1 MMNMIRKNIEGMEGY
16 VPGEQPT
23 DTDFI
28 KLNTNENPYPPSPRV
43 REALAEE
50 MERLRLYPDPMAGR
64 FRERVAELN
73 GVPVDNVLAGNGSD
87 DLLTIIMRTFVGE
100 GDLVVSPSPT
110 YTLYKTLCEIQEAR
124 YSTVP
129 YRDDYSLNEDYIPV
143 KAKVVF
149 VNNPNSPSGTV
160 IGEESLEKIAARIH
174 GVLVVDEAYVDFAS
188 KNCMGL
194 IKKYKNVIILR
205 SLSKSFSLAGL
216 RVGYA
221 LADKHII
228 ENFIKVKDSYN
239 VNRMAIAGGLAAL
252 SDLEW
257 MKENA
262 RKIITTRRR
271 LVWGLEELGFY
282 VYPSE
287 ANFVLGKIDYYPA
300 DQIYRHLK
308 RRKILVRYYDTPRL
322 KDCLRISVG
331 TDAEVKKLIIQI
343 AEIVCWKK
351 PRN

>member
-16 VPGEQPT
+16 VPGEQPA

-124 YSTVP
+124 YSTVS

-149 VNNPNSPSGTV
+149 VSNPNSPSGTV

-221 LADKHII
+221 LADKQII
-228 ENFIKVKDSYN
+228 ENFIN
-239 VNRMAIAGGLAAL
+239 
-252 SDLEW
+252 
-257 MKENA
+257 
-262 RKIITTRRR
+262 
-271 LVWGLEELGFY
+271 
-282 VYPSE
+282 
-287 ANFVLGKIDYYPA
+287 
-300 DQIYRHLK
+300 
-308 RRKILVRYYDTPRL
+308 
-322 KDCLRISVG
+322 
-331 TDAEVKKLIIQI
+331 
-343 AEIVCWKK
+343 
-351 PRN
+351 